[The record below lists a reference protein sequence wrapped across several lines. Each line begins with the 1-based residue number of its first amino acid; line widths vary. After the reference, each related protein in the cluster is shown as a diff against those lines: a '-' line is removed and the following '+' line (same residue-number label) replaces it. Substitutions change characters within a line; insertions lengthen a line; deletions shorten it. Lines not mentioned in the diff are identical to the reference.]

1 MICIGPENFS
11 VSEIHSRVSRLDAS
25 ADTYTVRPYSL
36 LSLVLGSVLLV
47 ILVGVCGLCGF
58 RRPWRSL
65 ARVLTE
71 IVTQISEIAA
81 EIGEVQIAE
90 VRIGAVLAAGARA
103 RREEPRVDAVGV
115 EGVEAGQHAHL
126 LAWQWRGDD

>member
-1 MICIGPENFS
+1 M
-11 VSEIHSRVSRLDAS
+11 
-25 ADTYTVRPYSL
+25 
-36 LSLVLGSVLLV
+36 
-47 ILVGVCGLCGF
+47 ILVGMCRLCGS

-90 VRIGAVLAAGARA
+90 VCIGAVLAAGARA

-115 EGVEAGQHAHL
+115 EGVEAGQHADL
-126 LAWQWRGDD
+126 LAWQWRGDN

>member
-1 MICIGPENFS
+1 M
-11 VSEIHSRVSRLDAS
+11 
-25 ADTYTVRPYSL
+25 
-36 LSLVLGSVLLV
+36 
-47 ILVGVCGLCGF
+47 ILVGVCRLCGF

-65 ARVLTE
+65 AGVLSEIVISRTE
-71 IVTQISEIAA
+71 IAEIAA

>member
-71 IVTQISEIAA
+71 IVISRTEIAEIAA
-81 EIGEVQIAE
+81 EIMSEVQVAE
-90 VRIGAVLAAGARA
+90 VRVGAVLAAGARA
-103 RREEPRVDAVGV
+103 RRVEPG
-115 EGVEAGQHAHL
+115 
-126 LAWQWRGDD
+126 